1 MNILL
6 GIICIILLIGIAVL
20 FSNNKKAIK
29 YKIIIPGIL
38 VQLALI
44 VFVLKVPVG
53 QKILLAIANGLN
65 SVINTGVEGIKF
77 VFGDLSLGFVFA
89 INVLGLIVFTS
100 ALVALLYYLRILPI
114 VVNVIGKM
122 VSKIMG
128 TTLAESFNAVGNI
141 FLGSTEAPILI
152 KPYLKSLTKS
162 ELFAVMSAGFGSASA
177 AILGGYS
184 MMGIDS
190 RYLLIAIFTVPFSSL
205 MISKILFPED
215 SEGEFEE
222 VRIENSTAKN
232 VFDAIGEGT
241 SQGLNLALNVGASLI
256 SFIGLMALVNVIL
269 GVFGLSIT
277 SILGFLLRPLSLLFH
292 IPGSEAATFASLI
305 GTKMSVNEFVAFSDM
320 ATVMKSLSPRTIAI
334 LSVALCNFANLSS
347 IGIQI
352 GGFAILAPERREEV
366 TKNGLKAL
374 LAGTLSTLITAA
386 IVGMIV

>member
-1 MNILL
+1 
-6 GIICIILLIGIAVL
+6 
-20 FSNNKKAIK
+20 
-29 YKIIIPGIL
+29 
-38 VQLALI
+38 
-44 VFVLKVPVG
+44 
-53 QKILLAIANGLN
+53 
-65 SVINTGVEGIKF
+65 
-77 VFGDLSLGFVFA
+77 
-89 INVLGLIVFTS
+89 
-100 ALVALLYYLRILPI
+100 
-114 VVNVIGKM
+114 M